1 MTMSYYSKPISFAA
15 FGFCARIS
23 NNVLLTLFGFVVH
36 SSYDVSTYLLVVEIS
51 S

>member
-1 MTMSYYSKPISFAA
+1 MTMSYYSKPISLAA